1 MEHIEELLKEKPIIL
16 PRYLFKYYIRLGITT
31 EELMILI
38 FVIDSGDKAEYN
50 PESIAN
56 SLYMDKFKVMELLN
70 SLNEKKIIEIV
81 VEKDNKGRS
90 SEFISLDLMY
100 QKMINIIM
108 DKKEETKSSIFDSG
122 DLFGI
127 FEKEFGRTLS
137 SMECQIIKSWVDDNF
152 SNELIM
158 EALKEAVYNGAASL
172 KYIETVLYNWRKK
185 GYKTKQEVNDAKAK
199 YSESKKEEKDNF
211 YYYDWLND
219 DWANDD

>member
-137 SMECQIIKSWVDDNF
+137 SMECQIIKSWLDDNF